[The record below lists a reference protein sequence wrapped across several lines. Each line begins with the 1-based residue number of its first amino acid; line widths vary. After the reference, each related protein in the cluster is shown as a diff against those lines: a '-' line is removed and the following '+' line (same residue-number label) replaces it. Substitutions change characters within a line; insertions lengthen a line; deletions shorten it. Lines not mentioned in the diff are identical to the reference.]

1 MKNTLLAI
9 AFAPAIA
16 LVACGG
22 VKTRTPDQWRTEVGQ
37 GFDGHAAELK
47 ACYDEAGLKTK
58 VAITVHLIAGKQEG
72 SSGNSN
78 PISVE
83 SVDAGG
89 APGPLVDCV
98 KRVANAISIRPEDK
112 NEATGSW
119 VVTFDPNVAPTV
131 KATSAPK
138 S

>member
-1 MKNTLLAI
+1 MKTPLLAI

-16 LVACGG
+16 LVACSG

-58 VAITVHLIAGKQEG
+58 VAITVHLVAGKQEG

-119 VVTFDPNVAPTV
+119 VVTFDPAVAPKVT
-131 KATSAPK
+131 AAPAPK